1 LNDPGQLDEAIRL
14 LEPALEAAGGEDAGG
29 YMVLARAY
37 AGKQRIGEADL
48 AMARAHVIR
57 GDRDQ
62 AVIFAKRAQA
72 KLPPESR
79 AWLKADDVIKIKP
92 QEQN

>member
-1 LNDPGQLDEAIRL
+1 
-14 LEPALEAAGGEDAGG
+14 
-29 YMVLARAY
+29 
-37 AGKQRIGEADL
+37 
-48 AMARAHVIR
+48 MARAHVIR